1 MKKDINKTKLL
12 SDDGKIMSSKKDNA
26 EISLAFI
33 SREFK
38 KNVRIK
44 AASVKKTVKMMLCKE
59 LSQVRQNSERLLH
72 GKA

>member
-1 MKKDINKTKLL
+1 MKKNINKTRLL
-12 SDDGKIMSSKKDNA
+12 SDDGKIMYSKKDNA
-26 EISLAFI
+26 EISLALI

-44 AASVKKTVKMMLCKE
+44 ATSVKKTVKMMLCKE
-59 LSQVRQNSERLLH
+59 LSQIRQNSERLLH